1 VTDQGEVAAACD
13 RVLSEVSSDPR
24 FAHTT
29 HLLVI
34 IDGRLVV
41 DEHLRGPV
49 VGDVFSIT
57 KSVLAT
63 ALAVMAGRGLLP
75 DLDRRLSELRPSLK
89 GRPAETHTWRDVL
102 TMTRGARVDGPWEF
116 DEVAILPG
124 GQVARIAA
132 APQLVA
138 PGTEFRYD
146 DCAPHLVSA
155 AAAEILGES
164 VGDFAARELFGP
176 LGLGDVRWPTDPDG
190 ISWGSAGVAMSAPDL
205 GRLGQ
210 LWLAG
215 GLLDD
220 RPLLEPGFFEEMTT
234 PQSAGGPPEK
244 VPYGLLTW
252 LPPDL
257 IMAGGWAGQH
267 LLVVPRAGAVVVT
280 TGDPGF
286 SLGPP
291 ASDRLP
297 PDWQPALT
305 LIRTHLLPVLL
316 DGGAAHQRRTS
327 RQ

>member
-1 VTDQGEVAAACD
+1 MDQSNIVGDACD
-13 RVLSEVSSDPR
+13 RVLAGITSDPR

-34 IDGRLVV
+34 VDGRPVV

-63 ALAVMAGRGLLP
+63 ALAVMAGRGQLP
-75 DLDRRLSELRPSLK
+75 DLNRRLSELLPSMR
-89 GRPAETHTWRDVL
+89 GRPAETHTWRHVL
-102 TMTRGARVDGPWEF
+102 TMTRGSRVDGPWEF
-116 DEVAILPG
+116 DEVATLPG
-124 GQVARIAA
+124 GQVTRIAD
-132 APQLVA
+132 APQLA
-138 PGTEFRYD
+138 PPGTQFRYD
-146 DCAPHLVSA
+146 DCGPHLVSA

-176 LGLGDVRWPTDPDG
+176 LGLGEVRWPADPDG
-190 ISWGSAGVAMSAPDL
+190 VSWGCAGVAMSAAGL

-215 GLLDD
+215 GSLDG
-220 RPLLEPGFFEEMTT
+220 RPLLDPRFFAEMTI
-234 PQSAGGPPEK
+234 PHSAGGPPEN

-252 LPPDL
+252 LPPEM

-267 LLVVPRAGAVVVT
+267 LVVVPRARAVVVT

-286 SLGPP
+286 TLGPP
-291 ASDRLP
+291 ASDQLP
-297 PDWQPALT
+297 SDWQPALA
-305 LIRTHLLPVLL
+305 LIRRHLLPVLL
-316 DGGAAHQRRTS
+316 DR
-327 RQ
+327 